1 MSILMGIIGIVI
13 ILAIAFLMSN
23 DRKIINYKG
32 IAVMLV
38 IQLAI
43 SAFMMNTSIGRKVLD
58 FITSVF
64 TKILSFGNDGISF
77 VFGDLAGKG
86 IFFIQTLVMI
96 VFVSALLSI
105 LNYSRILPFGIK
117 YIGGLVSKITG
128 LPQIE
133 SFTAVNA
140 MIFGDTTALI
150 AVKNHIGGL
159 TPNRLFIVTTTS
171 LVSVSCSILGAY
183 MQMIPAEYVLI
194 ALPLNVFSGLIVSS
208 IVAPV
213 KVEDENEVDIKAPAK
228 QGTLFEAIGDG
239 ALDGGRVALIVAAML
254 VTYVGLLALVNYV
267 LNGVIGLTVQ
277 DILGYI
283 FYPIAFIMGIP
294 ADELMRAGGVMG
306 TKVVA
311 NEFVAMLD
319 FQKMMPHLSEKTV
332 GIVSAYLISFA
343 NFSSIGIVLGT
354 IQAING
360 EQASRVAKFGLK
372 MLLVATMGSI
382 LTGIMV
388 GLFI

>member
-13 ILAIAFLMSN
+13 ILAVAFLMSN
-23 DRKIINYKG
+23 DRKLINYKG

-128 LPQIE
+128 LHQIE

-294 ADELMRAGGVMG
+294 ADELMKAGGVMG